1 MKQKKEKRI
10 TFRVTEDEH
19 ERIVAKANTA
29 QMSTGTYV
37 RAAALKHKVTI
48 IDGLRE
54 IIHELKGI
62 GRSLNQL
69 ATLANMGRI
78 TVVHLD
84 DVMELLK
91 RVYEKLFDLTEQE
104 RR

>member
-1 MKQKKEKRI
+1 
-10 TFRVTEDEH
+10 
-19 ERIVAKANTA
+19 
-29 QMSTGTYV
+29 
-37 RAAALKHKVTI
+37 
-48 IDGLRE
+48 
-54 IIHELKGI
+54 
-62 GRSLNQL
+62 L